1 MTGLAELEKE
11 KYKSL
16 AIEKKKND
24 NKSRHISDSIR
35 HPVKMHFNKKKT
47 SGPSRVQSVQNERVG
62 TFLVSCH

>member
-16 AIEKKKND
+16 GIEKKND
-24 NKSRHISDSIR
+24 NKNRHISDSVR
-35 HPVKMHFNKKKT
+35 RPVKMHFNIKKT
-47 SGPSRVQSVQNERVG
+47 WGPSRVQSVQNERVG